1 MIQAIAS
8 NFSSLVPLDLL
19 YWFSENRNFAFE
31 NVARV

>member
-1 MIQAIAS
+1 MEPNGCMTGVNSWVAM
-8 NFSSLVPLDLL
+8 